1 MTKRITISIFLL
13 LVVGLPTY
21 GVYTLTRPDERL
33 QVQAEL
39 AVAEALSSAAGAEFA
54 RALGLRE
61 FSFPADHGPH
71 PEYGI
76 EWWYYTGN
84 LDAKEG
90 RHFGFELALFRIALV
105 SEPPDRISRWATS
118 QLYMGH
124 FAVTDVHNNQF
135 YSFERFSRAALGLA
149 GASVSDDQ
157 KFRVWLE
164 DWVIEGEGPAM
175 PTIHLKAAEENIAI
189 DLKLLSGKPV
199 VLQGDKGLSQKS
211 AEPGNAS
218 YYYSITRM
226 PTSGTLSIGDQSFM
240 VEGNSW
246 MDREWSTTALA
257 EEQLGWDWFALQLS
271 DGRDI
276 MYYQFRLRDGG
287 VDPLS
292 SGTVILDDGS
302 TLTLTPEDVQLE
314 VLDHWKS
321 PRGGSYPSKWRIRI
335 PSQSTDLEVTPY
347 IDNQELDVSV
357 RYWEGAVRIRGTSQG
372 QPISGNGYV
381 EMTGYATGP
390 GGRSGQ
396 DDLEKL
402 DQMRNK

>member
-1 MTKRITISIFLL
+1 MMTKRFTIFIFLL
-13 LVVGLPTY
+13 LVVGLPAY
-21 GVYTLTRPDERL
+21 GVYILTRPNERL
-33 QVQAEL
+33 EVQAEL
-39 AVAEALSSAAGAEFA
+39 AVAEALSSGADAEFA
-54 RALGLRE
+54 RAFEPRE
-61 FSFPADHGPH
+61 FSFPEDHGPH
-71 PEYGI
+71 PEYGV

-84 LDAKEG
+84 LDSREG
-90 RHFGFELALFRIALV
+90 RHFGFELALFRIALA
-105 SEPPDRISRWATS
+105 SKQPDRVSRWATS

-124 FAVTDVHNNQF
+124 FAITDVHNKQF

-157 KFRVWLE
+157 EFQVWLE
-164 DWVIEGEGPAM
+164 DWVIEGEGAET
-175 PTIHLKAAEENIAI
+175 PTIRLKAAAENIAI
-189 DLKLLSGKPV
+189 DLKLDSGKPL
-199 VLQGDKGLSQKS
+199 VLQGDQGLSQKS

-226 PTSGTLSIGDQSFM
+226 PTSGTLSIDGQSFT
-240 VEGNSW
+240 VAGSSW

-292 SGTVILDDGS
+292 NGMVILDDGS
-302 TLTLTPEDVQLE
+302 TLALRPEDVQIQVLE
-314 VLDHWKS
+314 RWES
-321 PRGGSYPSKWRIRI
+321 PLGGSYPSKWRMRL
-335 PSQSTDLEVTPY
+335 PSQATDLEITPY
-347 IDNQELDVSV
+347 ISNQELDVSV
-357 RYWEGAVRIRGTSQG
+357 RYWEGAVWIRGTYKG

-381 EMTGYATGP
+381 EMTGYATGS
-390 GGRSGQ
+390 GGRSSK

-402 DQMRNK
+402 D